1 MKRFLGILFLVVI
14 ISGCDDGDLFL
25 EDINFDK
32 ATVATCANND
42 IIYKLNEKEALLLEL
57 PGFIFPSETKTQ
69 EVTIGGSNRVVYR
82 FFNGTVKTDNIC
94 ETIPP
99 ATPIVVDQW
108 TAEAGGKIVITSTP
122 IKTTDATTNSSK
134 ITGYNHYIVLKNIVF
149 IKTNNDKQ
157 KYPEFIFGDYKT
169 TVTSIPFAFTKTLGQ
184 CTTSKQVYNFINSE
198 ALTLNNIEAG
208 LIKNEVTALNTP
220 RTALIGSTTNSL
232 IYRSYTGLLTESYF
246 CNATT
251 PTTPTLFQEWKAAA
265 GVANTEGI
273 IEVTTTTFG
282 TGFKH
287 TIVLKKVKM
296 VRGSD
301 DFSLG
306 DNYIYGELITN

>member
-1 MKRFLGILFLVVI
+1 MKRFLGILFLVVM

-32 ATVATCANND
+32 ATVATCTNND

-82 FFNGTVKTDNIC
+82 FFNGTVKADNIC

-108 TAEAGGKIVITSTP
+108 TAQAGGKIVITSTP
-122 IKTTDATTNSSK
+122 IKSTDATNNSTK
-134 ITGYNHYIVLKNIVF
+134 ITGYNHYIVLKNITF
-149 IKTNNDKQ
+149 QKTNGTQVYD
-157 KYPEFIFGDYKT
+157 EFIFGDYTT

-184 CTTSKQVYNFINSE
+184 CATSKQVYNFINGE

-220 RTALIGSTTNSL
+220 RTAIIGSTTNSL

-246 CNATT
+246 CTT
-251 PTTPTLFQEWKAAA
+251 PTPATPTLFQEWKAAS

-296 VRGSD
+296 VRGGD
-301 DFSLG
+301 NFSLG

>member
-1 MKRFLGILFLVVI
+1 MKRFLGILFLVVM

-25 EDINFDK
+25 EDINFDN

-82 FFNGTVKTDNIC
+82 FFNGTVKDDNIC

-108 TAEAGGKIVITSTP
+108 IATPGGKIVITSTA
-122 IKTTDATTNSSK
+122 IKSTDPASNSTK
-134 ITGYNHYIVLKNIVF
+134 ITGYNHYIVLKNITF
-149 IKTNNDKQ
+149 QKTNGTQVYD
-157 KYPEFIFGDYKT
+157 EFIFGDYKT

-246 CNATT
+246 CNTTT
-251 PTTPTLFQEWKAAA
+251 PTTPTLFQEWKAAS

-296 VRGSD
+296 IRGGD
-301 DFSLG
+301 NFSLG

>member
-1 MKRFLGILFLVVI
+1 MKRFLGILFLIVM
-14 ISGCDDGDLFL
+14 ISSCDDGDLFL
-25 EDINFDK
+25 ENINFDK
-32 ATVATCANND
+32 ATVAKCSKND

-57 PGFIFPSETKTQ
+57 PGVVFPSETKTQ
-69 EVTIGGSNRVVYR
+69 EITIGGSIRVVYR
-82 FFNGTVKTDNIC
+82 FFNGTVNTDNIC

-108 TAEAGGKIVITSTP
+108 TANAGGKIVITSTP
-122 IKTTDATTNSSK
+122 TKSTDAATNSTK
-134 ITGYNHYIVLKNIVF
+134 ITGYNHNIVLKNITF
-149 IKTNNDKQ
+149 QKTNGTQVYD
-157 KYPEFIFGDYKT
+157 EFIFGDYKT

-184 CTTSKQVYNFINSE
+184 CATSKQVYNFINSE
-198 ALTLNNIEAG
+198 ALTLNNIETG

-251 PTTPTLFQEWKAAA
+251 PAIPTLFQEWKAAT
-265 GVANTEGI
+265 GVVNTEGI

-287 TIVLKKVKM
+287 TIVLKKAKM

-301 DFSLG
+301 DFLLG

>member
-1 MKRFLGILFLVVI
+1 MKRFLGILFLVVM

-25 EDINFDK
+25 EDINFDD

-57 PGFIFPSETKTQ
+57 PEVVFPSETKTQ
-69 EVTIGGSNRVVYR
+69 EITIGGSIRVVYR
-82 FFNGTVKTDNIC
+82 FFNGTVKADNIC

-99 ATPIVVDQW
+99 AIPIVVDQW

-122 IKTTDATTNSSK
+122 IKTTDATTNSTK
-134 ITGYNHYIVLKNIVF
+134 ITGYNHLIVLKNVTF
-149 IKTNNDKQ
+149 QKTNGTQVYD
-157 KYPEFIFGDYKT
+157 EFVFGDYKT
-169 TVTSIPFAFTKTLGQ
+169 TVSSIPFAFTKTLGQ
-184 CTTSKQVYNFINSE
+184 CATSKQVYNFINSE

-208 LIKNEVTALNTP
+208 LIKNEVTPLNTP

-246 CNATT
+246 CNTNT
-251 PTTPTLFQEWKAAA
+251 PATPTLFQEWKAAA

-282 TGFKH
+282 TGYKH

-301 DFSLG
+301 NFSLG
-306 DNYIYGELITN
+306 DNYTYGELITN

>member
-1 MKRFLGILFLVVI
+1 MKRFLGILFLVVM

-82 FFNGTVKTDNIC
+82 FFNGTVKADNIC

-108 TAEAGGKIVITSTP
+108 TANAGGKIVITSTP
-122 IKTTDATTNSSK
+122 IKTIDATTNSTK
-134 ITGYNHYIVLKNIVF
+134 ITGYNHYIVLKNITF
-149 IKTNNDKQ
+149 QKTNGTQVYD
-157 KYPEFIFGDYKT
+157 EFIFGDYTT

-184 CTTSKQVYNFINSE
+184 CATSKQVYNFINSE

-232 IYRSYTGLLTESYF
+232 IYKSYTGLLTESYF
-246 CNATT
+246 CTT
-251 PTTPTLFQEWKAAA
+251 PTPGTPTLFQEWKAAA

-273 IEVTTTTFG
+273 IEVTTTTFAS
-282 TGFKH
+282 GFKH

>member
-1 MKRFLGILFLVVI
+1 MKRFLGILFLVVM
-14 ISGCDDGDLFL
+14 ISSCDDGDLFL

-32 ATVATCANND
+32 ATVATCTKND

-57 PGFIFPSETKTQ
+57 PEVVFPNETKTQ
-69 EVTIGGSNRVVYR
+69 EITIGGNTRVVYR
-82 FFNGTVKTDNIC
+82 FFNGAVKADNIC

-108 TAEAGGKIVITSTP
+108 IANAGGKIVISSVAKKSEPNPENST
-122 IKTTDATTNSSK
+122 K
-134 ITGYNHYIVLKNIVF
+134 IIGYNHSIVLKNVTF
-149 IKTNNDKQ
+149 Q
-157 KYPEFIFGDYKT
+157 KANGTQVYDLLVFGDYKT
-169 TVTSIPFAFTKTLGQ
+169 NVTSIPFAFTKTLGQ
-184 CTTSKQVYNFINSE
+184 CATSKQVYNFINSE

-208 LIKNEVTALNTP
+208 LIKNEVTPLNAP
-220 RTALIGSTTNSL
+220 RTALISSTSNSL
-232 IYRSYTGLLTESYF
+232 IYRSYKGGILTENYF
-246 CNATT
+246 CTTST
-251 PTTPTLFQEWKAAA
+251 PTNITLFQEWKAAA
-265 GVANTEGI
+265 GVAKSEGI

-282 TGFKH
+282 TGYKH

-301 DFSLG
+301 DFLLG

>member
-1 MKRFLGILFLVVI
+1 MKRFLGILFLVVM

-25 EDINFDK
+25 EDINFDD

-42 IIYKLNEKEALLLEL
+42 IIYKLKEKEALLLEL

-82 FFNGTVKTDNIC
+82 FFNGTVKADNIC

-108 TAEAGGKIVITSTP
+108 TANAGGIIVITTEAKKSDPNPENSTR
-122 IKTTDATTNSSK
+122 I
-134 ITGYNHYIVLKNIVF
+134 IGYNHSIVLKNVTF
-149 IKTNNDKQ
+149 QKTNGTQVYDVF
-157 KYPEFIFGDYKT
+157 PFGTYT
-169 TVTSIPFAFTKTLGQ
+169 TTANTIPFAFTKTLGQ
-184 CTTSKQVYNFINSE
+184 CATSKQVYNFINSE

-208 LIKNEVTALNTP
+208 LIKNEVTPLNTP

-246 CNATT
+246 CNVTT
-251 PTTPTLFQEWKAAA
+251 PATPTLFQEWKAAA
-265 GVANTEGI
+265 GVANSQGI

-287 TIVLKKVKM
+287 TIVLKKAKM

-301 DFSLG
+301 DFLLG

>member
-1 MKRFLGILFLVVI
+1 MKRFLGILFLIVM
-14 ISGCDDGDLFL
+14 ISSCDDGDLFL

-32 ATVATCANND
+32 ATVAKCSKND

-57 PGFIFPSETKTQ
+57 PGVIFPSETKTQ
-69 EVTIGGSNRVVYR
+69 EITIGGSIRVVYR
-82 FFNGTVKTDNIC
+82 FFNGTVNTDNIC

-108 TAEAGGKIVITSTP
+108 TANAGGKIIITSTP
-122 IKTTDATTNSSK
+122 IKSTDATTNSTK
-134 ITGYNHYIVLKNIVF
+134 ITGYNHNIVLKNITF
-149 IKTNNDKQ
+149 QKTNGTQVYD
-157 KYPEFIFGDYKT
+157 EFRFGDYKT
-169 TVTSIPFAFTKTLGQ
+169 TANTIPFAFTKTLGQ
-184 CTTSKQVYNFINSE
+184 CATSKQVYNFINSE
-198 ALTLNNIEAG
+198 ALTLNNLEAG
-208 LIKNEVTALNTP
+208 LIKNEITPLNAP

-232 IYRSYTGLLTESYF
+232 IYRSYTGLLSENYF
-246 CNATT
+246 CTT
-251 PTTPTLFQEWKAAA
+251 PTPVTPTLFQEWKAAA
-265 GVANTEGI
+265 GVANSEGI

-287 TIVLKKVKM
+287 TIVLKKAKM

-301 DFSLG
+301 DFLLG

>member
-1 MKRFLGILFLVVI
+1 MKRFLGILFLVVM

-32 ATVATCANND
+32 ATVATCTNND

-82 FFNGTVKTDNIC
+82 FFNGTVKADNIC

-108 TAEAGGKIVITSTP
+108 TAQAGGKIVITSTP
-122 IKTTDATTNSSK
+122 IKSTDATNNSTK
-134 ITGYNHYIVLKNIVF
+134 ITGYNHYIVLKNITF
-149 IKTNNDKQ
+149 QKTNGTQVYD
-157 KYPEFIFGDYKT
+157 EFIFGDYTT

-184 CTTSKQVYNFINSE
+184 CATSKQVYNFINGE

-232 IYRSYTGLLTESYF
+232 IYRSYTGLLTENYF
-246 CNATT
+246 CTT
-251 PTTPTLFQEWKAAA
+251 PTPATPTLFQEWKAAS

-296 VRGSD
+296 VRGGD
-301 DFSLG
+301 NFSLG

>member
-1 MKRFLGILFLVVI
+1 MKRFLGILFLVVM

-82 FFNGTVKTDNIC
+82 FFNGTVKADNIC

-108 TAEAGGKIVITSTP
+108 TAAAGGKIVITSTP
-122 IKTTDATTNSSK
+122 IKTTDATNNSTK
-134 ITGYNHYIVLKNIVF
+134 ITGYNHYIVLKNITF
-149 IKTNNDKQ
+149 QKTNGTQVYD
-157 KYPEFIFGDYKT
+157 EFIFGDYTT

-184 CTTSKQVYNFINSE
+184 CATSKQVYNFINGE
-198 ALTLNNIEAG
+198 ALTLNNIEDG

-246 CNATT
+246 CTT
-251 PTTPTLFQEWKAAA
+251 PTPATPTLFQEWKAAS

-296 VRGSD
+296 IRGGD
-301 DFSLG
+301 NFSLG

>member
-1 MKRFLGILFLVVI
+1 MKRFLGILFLVVM

-57 PGFIFPSETKTQ
+57 PGFIFPSESKTQ
-69 EVTIGGSNRVVYR
+69 EVIIGGSNRVIYR
-82 FFNGTVKTDNIC
+82 FFNGTVKDDNIC

-108 TAEAGGKIVITSTP
+108 VATPGGKIVITSTA
-122 IKTTDATTNSSK
+122 IKSTDPASNSTK
-134 ITGYNHYIVLKNIVF
+134 ITGYNHYIVLKNVTF
-149 IKTNNDKQ
+149 QKTNGTQVYD
-157 KYPEFIFGDYKT
+157 EFIFGDYRT
-169 TVTSIPFAFTKTLGQ
+169 TINTIPFAFTKTLGQ
-184 CTTSKQVYNFINSE
+184 CSASKQVYNFINSE
-198 ALTLNNIEAG
+198 ALTLNNIEEG
-208 LIKNEVTALNTP
+208 LIKNEVTPLDTP
-220 RTALIGSTTNSL
+220 RTALITNTSNSL
-232 IYRSYTGLLTESYF
+232 TYRSYTGLLTESFF

-251 PTTPTLFQEWKAAA
+251 PPTPTIFQEWKAAN
-265 GVANTEGI
+265 GVANTDGI

-301 DFSLG
+301 DFLLG

>member
-122 IKTTDATTNSSK
+122 IKTTDATTNSTK
-134 ITGYNHYIVLKNIVF
+134 ITGYNHYIVLKNITF
-149 IKTNNDKQ
+149 QKTNGTQVYDD
-157 KYPEFIFGDYKT
+157 FIFGDYKT

-184 CTTSKQVYNFINSE
+184 
-198 ALTLNNIEAG
+198 
-208 LIKNEVTALNTP
+208 
-220 RTALIGSTTNSL
+220 
-232 IYRSYTGLLTESYF
+232 
-246 CNATT
+246 
-251 PTTPTLFQEWKAAA
+251 
-265 GVANTEGI
+265 
-273 IEVTTTTFG
+273 
-282 TGFKH
+282 
-287 TIVLKKVKM
+287 
-296 VRGSD
+296 
-301 DFSLG
+301 
-306 DNYIYGELITN
+306 

>member
-1 MKRFLGILFLVVI
+1 MKRFLGILFLIVM
-14 ISGCDDGDLFL
+14 ISSCDDGDLFL
-25 EDINFDK
+25 ENINFDK
-32 ATVATCANND
+32 ATVAKCSKND

-57 PGFIFPSETKTQ
+57 PGVVFPSETKTQ
-69 EVTIGGSNRVVYR
+69 EITIGGSIRVVYR
-82 FFNGTVKTDNIC
+82 FFNGTVNTDNIC

-108 TAEAGGKIVITSTP
+108 TANAGGKIVITSTP
-122 IKTTDATTNSSK
+122 TKSTDAATNSTK
-134 ITGYNHYIVLKNIVF
+134 ITGYNHNIVLKNITF
-149 IKTNNDKQ
+149 QKTNGTQVYD
-157 KYPEFIFGDYKT
+157 EFIFGDYKT

-184 CTTSKQVYNFINSE
+184 CATSKQVYNFINSE

-208 LIKNEVTALNTP
+208 LIKNEVTALNSP

-251 PTTPTLFQEWKAAA
+251 PAIPTLFQEWKAAT
-265 GVANTEGI
+265 GVVNTEGI

-301 DFSLG
+301 DFLLG